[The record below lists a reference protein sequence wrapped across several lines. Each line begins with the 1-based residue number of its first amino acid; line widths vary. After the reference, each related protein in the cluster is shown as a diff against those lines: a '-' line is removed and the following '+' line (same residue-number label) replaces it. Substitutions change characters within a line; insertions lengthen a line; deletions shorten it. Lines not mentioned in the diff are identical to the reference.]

1 LIRCR
6 LGLNPVAVEQ
16 WLTGWS
22 SSVTCPILTG
32 SYRCSCQRI
41 APPGLS
47 TIDADPLV
55 PVVVG
60 PVFDPV
66 VVTDWYC
73 SCGSSSSSQSR
84 GSGSSIFGSRSCCT
98 WFWNRLPQYPW
109 LADPVSVAQGSLQY
123 LSILLGA
130 LLWLRYLSLAA
141 PIVSVACRL
150 QFLLRTVPAV
160 SVAHSGS
167 TVDPVALSPAA
178 PAVSVAYLRRLQ
190 YQLLLRWPGCCSI
203 DSSGGCCS
211 TTSGSVAVVPVA
223 PMLLIDSSGCRSSGS
238 SGCCSIDSG
247 GCRSID
253 SSGCRSCVR
262 PAVLRSTPVAVVTFD
277 RLRWLSCVAP
287 VLSIDS
293 SGCRSSGFSGCCSI
307 DSGGCRNRLRWMSLL
322 RWLHCVIDCRG
333 CRSRLQCLSL
343 AAPVSVAPVA
353 PVSVV

>member
-1 LIRCR
+1 MIRCR
-6 LGLNPVAVEQ
+6 LGLNPVAVDQ

-66 VVTDWYC
+66 VVTDWYY
-73 SCGSSSSSQSR
+73 SCGSSSSSQSS
-84 GSGSSIFGSRSCCT
+84 SGSSICGSRSCCT
-98 WFWNRLPQYPW
+98 WFLWNRLSQYPW

-150 QFLLRTVPAV
+150 QFLLRTAPAV

-178 PAVSVAYLRRLQ
+178 PAVSVAYSRRLQ

-203 DSSGGCCS
+203 DSSGGCCP

-223 PMLLIDSSGCRSSGS
+223 PMLLIDSSGCRSRSGS

-253 SSGCRSCVR
+253 SSGCRSCFR
-262 PAVLRSTPVAVVTFD
+262 PAVVRSSNSSGCRYFRLTPVAV
-277 RLRWLSCVAP
+277 LRG
-287 VLSIDS
+287 S
-293 SGCRSSGFSGCCSI
+293 SAV
-307 DSGGCRNRLRWMSLL
+307 N
-322 RWLHCVIDCRG
+322 
-333 CRSRLQCLSL
+333 
-343 AAPVSVAPVA
+343 
-353 PVSVV
+353 